1 MPPRDRSEQDLVD
14 LLSKQHGVPS
24 VNLDDFQVAP
34 EVLARVPAELALRHQ
49 LLPIAVDEESPTL
62 VVAMADPS
70 DRSVIEDL
78 QLSTG
83 LTVEIVVAAK
93 SRVRRAI
100 DRYYFAN

>member
-1 MPPRDRSEQDLVD
+1 MPPRSEDDLVA

-24 VNLDDFQVAP
+24 VSLDDFEAAP
-34 EVLARVPAELALRHQ
+34 EVLARVPAELALRHL

-62 VVAMADPS
+62 IVAMADPG
-70 DRSVIEDL
+70 DRGVIDDL
-78 QLSTG
+78 QRHTG

-93 SRVRRAI
+93 SRVRRLI